1 MNKEAKKIYI
11 LFFAANTFIAVIG
24 AIRIFYATQWGV
36 WAFSDSASY
45 FSAARNLIQ
54 GQGMIIKKVTGG
66 IDYYQLFPPFY
77 PMVLGVSGWLT
88 KNYFTAARW
97 INIITFGFFLFIS
110 GLVLFN
116 QTKKPLISLIAPALL
131 LVSPMMVA
139 DFTGAMTEPI
149 FLMMMMLSFLV
160 FSLLI
165 KEPNISL
172 TFVFILAT
180 SLMPITRY
188 VGIVFIFTNFIFLI
202 FFIRKPLKMRIL
214 FSSIITFF
222 SSIPILAWFFY
233 LQNVT
238 GRIGGRGFQFNA
250 SLAGNFF
257 DGLKIVY
264 DVFKTFLPYNGL
276 YENVISTNTRFILLL
291 AVFIFLISASISIL
305 LKRPGINKS
314 NEISL
319 NNYLLFPVNIIA
331 FILFI
336 GFSYS
341 ITNRSYVI
349 DHRQISPLIPMIIIT
364 SLLSFSVLISSLK
377 FPRVLL
383 KIGILC
389 IYAFI
394 FRYYFFTSGTLVRDL
409 HENGYGYTARQYQES
424 GIVEAIK
431 QIPPDME
438 IISNMSGFILLHD
451 NRLPIQVDQFHSHM
465 YGSGAEYGESKFRNK
480 RAALVLLRP
489 DFNNYY
495 GAQAEEL
502 YASLT
507 GGLEV
512 AYQDKAGAIYYF
524 PD

>member
-1 MNKEAKKIYI
+1 MNKESKKEYI
-11 LFFAANTFIAVIG
+11 LFFAVNTFIAFIG

-66 IDYYQLFPPFY
+66 IDYYQLFPPIY
-77 PMVLGVSGWLT
+77 PIVLSVSGWLS

-97 INIITFGFFLFIS
+97 INIISFGFFLLIS

-131 LVSPMMVA
+131 LVSPMMIA

-149 FLMMMMLSFLV
+149 FLMMMMFSFLV
-160 FSLLI
+160 FSLLM
-165 KEPNISL
+165 KEPNISHTL
-172 TFVFILAT
+172 VFILAI

-202 FFIRKPLKMRIL
+202 FFICKPLKMRIL
-214 FSSIITFF
+214 FSSIITLI

-233 LQNVT
+233 LHNTT
-238 GRIGGRGFQFNA
+238 GRIGGRGFQINA

-257 DGLKIVY
+257 DGIKIVN
-264 DVFKTFLPYNGL
+264 DILKTFLPYNGL
-276 YENVISTNTRFILLL
+276 YENVISANTRFILLF
-291 AVFIFLISASISIL
+291 AVFIFLIAATIFIL
-305 LKRPGINKS
+305 LKSPGRNKS
-314 NEISL
+314 NKISL
-319 NNYLLFPVNIIA
+319 YNYLLFPVNIIA

-364 SLLSFSVLISSLK
+364 SLFSFFILFSALK
-377 FPRVLL
+377 FPLMPL
-383 KIGILC
+383 NIGILC
-389 IYAFI
+389 IYAVI
-394 FRYYFFTSGTLVRDL
+394 FRYYFFTSDTLVRDL

-424 GIVEAIK
+424 GIIEAIK
-431 QIPPDME
+431 QIPPDTE

-465 YGSGAEYGESKFRNK
+465 YGSGVEYGESKFRKK
-480 RAALVLLRP
+480 RAALVLFRP

-502 YASLT
+502 YTALT
-507 GGLEV
+507 GGLEI